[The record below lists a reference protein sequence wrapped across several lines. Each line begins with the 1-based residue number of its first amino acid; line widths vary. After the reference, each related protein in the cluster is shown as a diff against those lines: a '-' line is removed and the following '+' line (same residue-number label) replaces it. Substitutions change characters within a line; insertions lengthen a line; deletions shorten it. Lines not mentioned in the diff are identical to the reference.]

1 MNTGLFEWKN
11 GTKTQN
17 AVVTSDGVTVQ
28 DAVYEGETPL
38 SASNLNKAQTT
49 LLNLIYN
56 AVFPIGQVIIK
67 GDDKDY
73 SDWLGFTWERT
84 ATGKVLVGY
93 DSLDNDF
100 NVIGKTGGEKK
111 HTLTIEEMPAHT
123 HTLVYFNNNKPI
135 NLNAGG
141 SSYHVNFDQT
151 GTNEEQVGGRSTG
164 GDKPHNNLQPYQVV
178 AYWKRIS

>member
-1 MNTGLFEWKN
+1 MNTELFEWKN

-38 SASNLNKAQTT
+38 SASNLNKAQTI

-73 SDWLGFTWERT
+73 SNWLGFTWERT

-100 NVIGKTGGEKK
+100 NVIGKTGGEKT
-111 HTLTIEEMPAHT
+111 HTLTIAEMPNHT
-123 HTLVYFNNNKPI
+123 HTFSAKYGTTQAPKSVLTWELNCNDYNNYEVSK
-135 NLNAGG
+135 
-141 SSYHVNFDQT
+141 T
-151 GTNEEQVGGRSTG
+151 GENE
-164 GDKPHNNLQPYQVV
+164 PHNNLQPYQVV
-178 AYWKRIS
+178 AYWKRVA